1 MEQKPL
7 MLMGRQLDRA
17 WSERL
22 RKISAEA
29 GIPDPYAR
37 ILAYLHRH
45 PGASQKELSE
55 YVQKTYAA
63 ISQTVKELLRE
74 DFVRRETDSA
84 DQRYAKLY
92 LTEKGQ
98 AYALHLRE
106 EISKAEARVRLALPV
121 GKEAEIAALLEHLYE
136 AVRKEQ

>member
-7 MLMGRQLDRA
+7 MLMVRQLDRA
-17 WSERL
+17 WRERL

-29 GIPDPYAR
+29 GIPEPYAR

-45 PGASQKELSE
+45 PGASQKEISE
-55 YVQKTYAA
+55 YTQKTYAA
-63 ISQTVKELLRE
+63 ISQTVKEMLRE
-74 DFVRRETDSA
+74 DFVRRETDSD

-92 LTEKGQ
+92 LTDKGQ
-98 AYALHLRE
+98 AYALQMRE
-106 EISKAEARVRLALPV
+106 EIGKAEARVRQALPV